1 MPNAHTDGDSII
13 HFRNA
18 NVVHMGDTY
27 FNGLYPFIDT
37 GTNGSV
43 KGMIAAADRVLKIS
57 DDTTKIIP
65 GHGPLSNKAELK
77 AYRDMLVKI
86 SVKIEAMVK
95 AKKTLAQVIAAKPTR
110 DFDEAWGKGFLKP
123 EQFVEIVYTSATKR
137 K

>member
-1 MPNAHTDGDSII
+1 M
-13 HFRNA
+13 
-18 NVVHMGDTY
+18 
-27 FNGLYPFIDT
+27 
-37 GTNGSV
+37 
-43 KGMIAAADRVLKIS
+43 LKIS